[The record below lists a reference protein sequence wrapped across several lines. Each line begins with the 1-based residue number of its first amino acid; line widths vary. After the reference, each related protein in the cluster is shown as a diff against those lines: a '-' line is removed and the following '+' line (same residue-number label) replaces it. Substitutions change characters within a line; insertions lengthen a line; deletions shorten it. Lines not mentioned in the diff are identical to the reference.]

1 VTEGRISLE
10 RWVELSSTAPA
21 RLFGL
26 APRKGAIAPGADAD
40 IVVFDPNGSHRLGVE
55 SHHMAV
61 DYSCY
66 EGVEVPGAVRT
77 VLSRGQVVVDNGE
90 LVGSAGHGRFVPRA
104 QTSGK
109 LEGGR

>member
-1 VTEGRISLE
+1 
-10 RWVELSSTAPA
+10 
-21 RLFGL
+21 
-26 APRKGAIAPGADAD
+26 
-40 IVVFDPNGSHRLGVE
+40 
-55 SHHMAV
+55 V

-90 LVGSAGHGRFVPRA
+90 LVGRAGHGRFVPRA
-104 QTSGK
+104 AASGK